1 ARQVGQKRAREVF
14 FVGRNYSAEE
24 AFQMGMVNAVVPH
37 AQLEEFALEWAAEIN
52 TKSPTAI
59 KMLKY
64 GFNLPDDGLVGQQ
77 LFAGEATRLAYGTPE
92 ATEGRNAFLEKRP
105 PEFSEFPWH
114 Y

>member
-1 ARQVGQKRAREVF
+1 
-14 FVGRNYSAEE
+14 
-24 AFQMGMVNAVVPH
+24 MVNAVVPH
-37 AQLEEFALEWAAEIN
+37 AELENFSLDWAAEIN

-64 GFNLPDDGLVGQQ
+64 GFNLPDEGLVGQQ

-92 ATEGRNAFLEKRP
+92 AAEGRDAFIQKRRRN
-105 PEFSEFPWH
+105 FSKFPWS